1 MNAMKVSEF
10 SPWWIRNLLNRIKNR
25 RRDLQYT
32 PDINVSPQGIYTWVR
47 CCNRAINKMRYRFN
61 DHQNSAESNREW
73 DALIAYQIMKLHKRY
88 DPVYLWGITE
98 YSNCEKVNL
107 DDFPRDIFPCLVWK
121 FKAIE
126 QAVDITKRMP
136 HKYKIERGINYDWGH
151 LITNTRRK
159 FHRSMDDEA
168 TVDDECWILVYR
180 SNHDKLNK
188 MCSYI
193 SWSSC
198 IHQNQRKVNRWCKI

>member
-1 MNAMKVSEF
+1 MNTMKVSEF
-10 SPWWIRNLLNRIKNR
+10 SPWWIRNLLDRIRNRK
-25 RRDLQYT
+25 RDIRYGHDEIFNT
-32 PDINVSPQGIYTWVR
+32 VCMYTWIK

-61 DHQNSAESNREW
+61 DHLNSAKNNRDW
-73 DALIAYQIMKLHKRY
+73 DALIAYQIIKLHKRY

-98 YSNCEKVNL
+98 YANCEKVNFN
-107 DDFPRDIFPCLVWK
+107 DFPRDIFPCLVWK

-126 QAVDITKRMP
+126 QAVDIAKRMP
-136 HKYKIERGINYDWGH
+136 HRYKIGRGTNYDWGH

-159 FHRSMDDEA
+159 FKHSKNVETILDDEY
-168 TVDDECWILVYR
+168 WLLVYR

-188 MCSYI
+188 MCGYI

-198 IHQNQRKVNRWCKI
+198 IHQNQRKVNRWPK